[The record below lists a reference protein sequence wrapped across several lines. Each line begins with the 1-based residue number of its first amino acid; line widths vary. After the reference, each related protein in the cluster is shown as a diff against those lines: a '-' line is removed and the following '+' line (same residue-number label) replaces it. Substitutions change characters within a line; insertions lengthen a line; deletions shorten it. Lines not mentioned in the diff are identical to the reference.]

1 MPSIPAT
8 QQSPWGCCPAPGS
21 PECLYLHDFIGP
33 DAGVE
38 LQALHLGDVGAQ
50 AAVLS
55 CGGGEQA
62 GEHPLALPGELVPGG
77 THTLPNPRAMY
88 WPAHCLQMTTQRL
101 MDAQSGF

>member
-1 MPSIPAT
+1 MELVGLLP
-8 QQSPWGCCPAPGS
+8 CPRD

-55 CGGGEQA
+55 CGGSRRVSILWQGQGDWCQVVPA
-62 GEHPLALPGELVPGG
+62 PCPPPG
-77 THTLPNPRAMY
+77 
-88 WPAHCLQMTTQRL
+88 
-101 MDAQSGF
+101 